1 MSMQEQP
8 TLPAEKGKEYREP
21 DADEQDTDKAT
32 STAGDDAFPSLTV
45 EAHGVAER
53 FRRVGD
59 WEHTDALETLDVRL
73 SLSHEIQSQGEWN
86 DLISPDFDPHR
97 PTVWKGDIVDRL
109 FDQLS
114 EHYERPSSTS
124 DDPPHWTISVSGSAA
139 AWRRFFMEYV
149 QTGAE
154 EHEHAYHAV
163 AHLSQLL
170 GADIAGDG
178 AALAAL
184 DLINEYDLDHSRDQ
198 FVEDLQ
204 DDADGE

>member
-1 MSMQEQP
+1 MQEQP
-8 TLPAEKGKEYREP
+8 TLPAQKGEEYSEP
-21 DADEQDTDKAT
+21 DADEQDTSKST
-32 STAGDDAFPSLTV
+32 STAGGNSFPSLTV
-45 EAHGVAER
+45 DAHGTAER
-53 FRRVGD
+53 FRQVCD
-59 WEHTDALETLDVRL
+59 SEHTEALETQEVQL
-73 SLSHEIQSQGEWN
+73 SLSHEIQSYGEWT
-86 DLISPDFDPHR
+86 DLISADFNPHR
-97 PTVWKGDIVDRL
+97 PTVRKGNIVDRL

-114 EHYERPSSTS
+114 EHYERPSSTP
-124 DDPPHWTISVSGSAA
+124 DDPPCWTVSVSGSAT

-154 EHEHAYHAV
+154 EHEHAYQGV

-170 GADIAGDG
+170 STDIAGDG

-184 DLINEYDLDHSRDQ
+184 DLINEYDLDHSREQ

>member
-1 MSMQEQP
+1 MSTQEQP
-8 TLPAEKGKEYREP
+8 TLPAEKGEEYREP
-21 DADEQDTDKAT
+21 DTDEQDTDKAT

-45 EAHGVAER
+45 DARGVAER

-59 WEHTDALETLDVRL
+59 WEHTEALEALDIRL
-73 SLSHEIQSQGEWN
+73 SLSHVSQSYGEWT
-86 DLISPDFDPHR
+86 DLIAPEFNPHR
-97 PTVWKGDIVDRL
+97 PTVRKGDIIDRL

-114 EHYERPSSTS
+114 EHYERPSASS
-124 DDPPHWTISVSGSAA
+124 DDPATWTINISGSAA
-139 AWRRFFMEYV
+139 AWRRFFMESV

-184 DLINEYDLDHSRDQ
+184 DLINEYDLDHSREQ

-204 DDADGE
+204 EDADDE